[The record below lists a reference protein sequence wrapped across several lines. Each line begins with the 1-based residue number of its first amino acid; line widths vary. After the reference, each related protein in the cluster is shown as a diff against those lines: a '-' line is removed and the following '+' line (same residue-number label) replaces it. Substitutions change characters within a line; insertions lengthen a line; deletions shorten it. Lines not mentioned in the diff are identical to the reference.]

1 MNTKTKMLPLPFW
14 IIWSLELWER
24 YGFYGIQSVLML
36 FLIGKLNFTESH
48 AYILFGTFNAFLF
61 AFIWLGGWIGHSVL
75 GAKRTIVIGALF
87 LVVSYASL
95 SIADT
100 NTIYYSLA
108 GIIVG
113 NSLFKANP
121 SSLISKLYENNPE
134 MLDCAITLYYMSICV
149 GCFIATIS
157 IPLLSQNYSWTIAF
171 ISCSIGLIIGLIGYI
186 GFYKKLDHIHTTAGG
201 KPLNIKTAI
210 AIIIS
215 TFGIYILGLLL
226 SHPLISNILVIITLV
241 IATLYYLLV
250 MTKENKKSRIK
261 MLVALFLFTQA
272 IVFFVMYNQ
281 MPSTLILFVKNN
293 VSHTI
298 FGYTISPA
306 QYYIFTDI
314 I

>member
-61 AFIWLGGWIGHSVL
+61 AFIWLGGWIGDSVL

-210 AIIIS
+210 AIIIIS
-215 TFGIYILGLLL
+215 TFGIYIY
-226 SHPLISNILVIITLV
+226 IR
-241 IATLYYLLV
+241 IAT
-250 MTKENKKSRIK
+250 
-261 MLVALFLFTQA
+261 FT
-272 IVFFVMYNQ
+272 
-281 MPSTLILFVKNN
+281 S
-293 VSHTI
+293 S
-298 FGYTISPA
+298 
-306 QYYIFTDI
+306 D
-314 I
+314 